1 MNINIEPFN
10 LSIGLVSICFKKK
23 YLDIMFNDQVVKRS
37 SKLLLIKLMIGLK
50 FFFNIDFNLFI
61 LSLFKSDR
69 FIKKA
74 YCFRN
79 ELKCNLFK
87 KFFQKY
93 FNVHK
98 NIFFNFFRKLFVK
111 KHIFY
116 RQFLT
121 TFESKKI
128 CKKFLVKYS
137 INNIDLEEYLFDFA
151 INKKIKTL
159 FSRINFKDNK
169 FLKEN
174 NPKKKFQKYFKN
186 CNHCLLEKKSK
197 IEIKK
202 RLIFYKI
209 HNQLYITP
217 NFVLISKLSFTNLI
231 NLFKYCKQ
239 TDYSLGIKNQ
249 ICLQFQES
257 DNSWSKIEVI
267 ENFFHQ
273 KKIID
278 KYSVNEKNNING
290 SKIGESYLRVN
301 NRLYL
306 KLKLIGKGGT
316 SKVYKVLS
324 EDKGV
329 YALKKSRLQNLMIEN
344 FHNCIN
350 EISILKSLKGK
361 SGIIDLQ
368 DADISIKNAQML
380 IILELGDCDLDYIIR
395 KNSKVFGKNSFVK
408 FIWKSMIESVQ
419 TIHGERIVH
428 GDLKPANFLIVN
440 NSLKIIDFGI
450 ARGIQKDTT
459 NITRNMQIGTINYMS
474 PEAISDTLENF
485 GKKKR
490 FKLSR
495 SADIWSLGCILFQII
510 YGQTPFF
517 HLTIGKKI
525 QAITSKQSYLS
536 FLPVDI
542 PHVIDVLKNCLK
554 KDPESRPSIPEL
566 LNHPFLNTKG
576 TQFTFV
582 KGENMKKYSIK

>member
-1 MNINIEPFN
+1 
-10 LSIGLVSICFKKK
+10 
-23 YLDIMFNDQVVKRS
+23 
-37 SKLLLIKLMIGLK
+37 
-50 FFFNIDFNLFI
+50 
-61 LSLFKSDR
+61 
-69 FIKKA
+69 
-74 YCFRN
+74 
-79 ELKCNLFK
+79 
-87 KFFQKY
+87 
-93 FNVHK
+93 
-98 NIFFNFFRKLFVK
+98 
-111 KHIFY
+111 
-116 RQFLT
+116 
-121 TFESKKI
+121 
-128 CKKFLVKYS
+128 
-137 INNIDLEEYLFDFA
+137 
-151 INKKIKTL
+151 
-159 FSRINFKDNK
+159 
-169 FLKEN
+169 
-174 NPKKKFQKYFKN
+174 
-186 CNHCLLEKKSK
+186 
-197 IEIKK
+197 
-202 RLIFYKI
+202 
-209 HNQLYITP
+209 
-217 NFVLISKLSFTNLI
+217 
-231 NLFKYCKQ
+231 
-239 TDYSLGIKNQ
+239 LGIKNQ
-249 ICLQFQES
+249 MFLQFQES

-278 KYSVNEKNNING
+278 NYSINEKNNING
-290 SKIGESYLRVN
+290 SKIGENYLRVN

-324 EDKGV
+324 EDKVV

-395 KNSKVFGKNSFVK
+395 KNSKVFRKNSFVK
-408 FIWKSMIESVQ
+408 FIWKSMLESVQ

-459 NITRNMQIGTINYMS
+459 NITRNIQIGTINYMS
-474 PEAISDTLENF
+474 PEAISDTSENF
-485 GKKKR
+485 GKKKK

-525 QAITSKQSYLS
+525 QAITSKHSYLS
-536 FLPVDI
+536 FLPLDI

-566 LNHPFLNTKG
+566 LNHPFLSTNDTL
-576 TQFTFV
+576 FTFV

>member
-231 NLFKYCKQ
+231 NLFKYCKL

-257 DNSWSKIEVI
+257 DNLV
-267 ENFFHQ
+267 
-273 KKIID
+273 
-278 KYSVNEKNNING
+278 KN
-290 SKIGESYLRVN
+290 
-301 NRLYL
+301 
-306 KLKLIGKGGT
+306 
-316 SKVYKVLS
+316 
-324 EDKGV
+324 
-329 YALKKSRLQNLMIEN
+329 
-344 FHNCIN
+344 
-350 EISILKSLKGK
+350 
-361 SGIIDLQ
+361 
-368 DADISIKNAQML
+368 
-380 IILELGDCDLDYIIR
+380 
-395 KNSKVFGKNSFVK
+395 
-408 FIWKSMIESVQ
+408 
-419 TIHGERIVH
+419 
-428 GDLKPANFLIVN
+428 
-440 NSLKIIDFGI
+440 
-450 ARGIQKDTT
+450 
-459 NITRNMQIGTINYMS
+459 
-474 PEAISDTLENF
+474 
-485 GKKKR
+485 
-490 FKLSR
+490 
-495 SADIWSLGCILFQII
+495 
-510 YGQTPFF
+510 
-517 HLTIGKKI
+517 
-525 QAITSKQSYLS
+525 
-536 FLPVDI
+536 
-542 PHVIDVLKNCLK
+542 
-554 KDPESRPSIPEL
+554 
-566 LNHPFLNTKG
+566 
-576 TQFTFV
+576 
-582 KGENMKKYSIK
+582 